1 MANFYSRNESLSLN
15 SRRLSRIFNKQK
27 GDFMKKMTKA
37 ILVGLILTIGLITAA
52 CPKRESIASIE
63 ANPSKYYNKEVG
75 IAGTVRD
82 SYGLNIP
89 LTQIRGGVYKVDD
102 GTGSIWV
109 VTKDSV
115 PSKGTRIGVKGK
127 IQNGVNYNG
136 KNYGLGMIEED
147 RRVQGK

>member
-1 MANFYSRNESLSLN
+1 
-15 SRRLSRIFNKQK
+15 
-27 GDFMKKMTKA
+27 MKKAMKVL
-37 ILVGLILTIGLITAA
+37 LVSIVLTLGLLTLA

-63 ANPSKYYNKEVG
+63 ANPSRFYDKEVG

-109 VTKDSV
+109 VTQTSV
-115 PSKGTRIGVKGK
+115 PAKGTKIGVKGK
-127 IQNGVNYNG
+127 VQNGIGWNG
-136 KNYGLGMIEED
+136 KNYGLGIYEED
-147 RRVQGK
+147 RRYQGK

>member
-1 MANFYSRNESLSLN
+1 
-15 SRRLSRIFNKQK
+15 
-27 GDFMKKMTKA
+27 MKKITKA
-37 ILVGLILTIGLITAA
+37 FALAMILTVGLLTLA

-89 LTQIRGGVYKVDD
+89 LTQVRGGIYKVDD

-109 VTKDSV
+109 FTQNSV
-115 PSKGTRIGVKGK
+115 PSKGTKIGVKGK

-136 KNYGLGMIEED
+136 KNYGLGMIEDD
-147 RRVQGK
+147 RRVQGR

>member
-1 MANFYSRNESLSLN
+1 
-15 SRRLSRIFNKQK
+15 
-27 GDFMKKMTKA
+27 MKKITKA
-37 ILVGLILTIGLITAA
+37 ILVGLVLAMGLLTMA

-63 ANPSKYYNKEVG
+63 ANPSKFYNKEIG

-82 SYGLNIP
+82 GYGLNIP
-89 LTQIRGGVYKVDD
+89 LTRISGGVYKVDD

-109 VTKDSV
+109 VTQNSI
-115 PSKGTRIGVKGK
+115 PSKGTKIGVKGR

-147 RRVQGK
+147 RRTR

>member
-1 MANFYSRNESLSLN
+1 MR
-15 SRRLSRIFNKQK
+15 
-27 GDFMKKMTKA
+27 KMTKA
-37 ILVGLILTIGLITAA
+37 ILLSVVLCIGLLATA

-63 ANPSKYYNKEVG
+63 ANPSKFYNKEVG

-109 VTKDSV
+109 ATQTSV
-115 PSKGTRIGVKGK
+115 PSKGAKVGVKGR
-127 IQNGVNYNG
+127 IQNGVNFNG

-147 RRVQGK
+147 RRVK

>member
-1 MANFYSRNESLSLN
+1 ME
-15 SRRLSRIFNKQK
+15 
-27 GDFMKKMTKA
+27 GDNMKKMTKA
-37 ILVGLILTIGLITAA
+37 ILLSLVLGVGLLATA
-52 CPKRESIASIE
+52 CPERASIANIE
-63 ANPSKYYNKEVG
+63 ANPSKFYNKEVG

-109 VTKDSV
+109 ATQTSV
-115 PSKGTRIGVKGK
+115 PSKGTKIGVKGR
-127 IQNGVNYNG
+127 IQNGVNFNG

-147 RRVQGK
+147 RRIK

>member
-1 MANFYSRNESLSLN
+1 
-15 SRRLSRIFNKQK
+15 
-27 GDFMKKMTKA
+27 MKKMTRVLTLG
-37 ILVGLILTIGLITAA
+37 LVLIIGLMTMA

-109 VTKDSV
+109 VTQSSV
-115 PSKGTRIGVKGK
+115 PAKGTKIGVKGK
-127 IQNGVNYNG
+127 IQNGVNFNG

-147 RRVQGK
+147 RRVK

>member
-1 MANFYSRNESLSLN
+1 
-15 SRRLSRIFNKQK
+15 
-27 GDFMKKMTKA
+27 MKKMTKA
-37 ILVGLILTIGLITAA
+37 ILLSLVLCVGLLATA
-52 CPKRESIASIE
+52 CPQRESIAGIE
-63 ANPSKYYNKEVG
+63 ANPSKFYNKEVG

-82 SYGLNIP
+82 SYGINVP

-109 VTKDSV
+109 LTQNSV
-115 PSKGTRIGVKGK
+115 PSKGTKVGVKGK

-147 RRVQGK
+147 RRFKGN